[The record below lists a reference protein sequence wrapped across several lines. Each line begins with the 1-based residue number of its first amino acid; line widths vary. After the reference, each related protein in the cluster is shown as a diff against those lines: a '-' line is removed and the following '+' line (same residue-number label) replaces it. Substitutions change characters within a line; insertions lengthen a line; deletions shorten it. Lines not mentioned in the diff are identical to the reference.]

1 MLEQIK
7 KNWFVV
13 VVALILLVASGFYIN
28 DQMKSVVRGKRVDGQ
43 QVVFSIA
50 GDIFLVE
57 DYQNELNE
65 LLGDSAMYQ
74 IFERELLNSLEISE
88 DEAVDAKLRAESTIN
103 YIKQSQGS
111 KGLEALER
119 DLKALGYEGIDSF
132 VTYNEN
138 LTKYQNLVKA
148 HFLNNYDRLFKQYVE
163 NDKPRLVKHILV
175 SMEDVENPT
184 EAELKKMETIEEALA
199 DGKKFEEIATNYS
212 DDTET
217 AKNGGSIG
225 VVDANSSLVP
235 PQFLEAMLS
244 LEASE
249 TSGWIDTQYGKHL
262 IYVEETDFEKLLND
276 TTYFGELTEEY
287 NKEVGQALWDITK
300 NLDIEFHNSD
310 VENKIK
316 NLLGIDKEEA

>member
-235 PQFLEAMLS
+235 EFLEAMLS

-276 TTYFGELTEEY
+276 TNYFGELTEEY

>member
-235 PQFLEAMLS
+235 QFLEAMLS

-276 TTYFGELTEEY
+276 TNYFGELTEEY

>member
-50 GDIFLVE
+50 GDNFLVE
-57 DYQNELNE
+57 DYQNELKE

-74 IFERELLNSLEISE
+74 IFERELLSSLELSE
-88 DEAVDAKLRAESTIN
+88 DEAVDARLRAESTIN

-148 HFLNNYDRLFKQYVE
+148 HFLDNYDRLFKEYVE

-184 EAELKKMETIEEALA
+184 EAELEKIKTIEEALA
-199 DGKKFEEIATNYS
+199 DGKKFEEVATNYS

-217 AKNGGSIG
+217 AQNGGSIG
-225 VVDANSSLVP
+225 VVDSNSSLVP
-235 PQFLEAMLS
+235 PFLEAMLS

-249 TSGWIDTQYGKHL
+249 TSGWVDTQFGKHL
-262 IYVEETDFEKLLND
+262 IYVEETDFEKLLKD
-276 TTYFGELTEEY
+276 ATYFGELTEEY
-287 NKEVGQALWDITK
+287 NEEVGQALWNVTK

-310 VENKIK
+310 VENRIK